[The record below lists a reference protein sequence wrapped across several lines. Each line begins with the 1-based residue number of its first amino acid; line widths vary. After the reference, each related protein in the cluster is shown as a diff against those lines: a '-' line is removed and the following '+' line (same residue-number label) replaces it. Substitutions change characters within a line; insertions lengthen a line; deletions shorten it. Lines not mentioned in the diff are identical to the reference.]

1 MDKEDEIDDIC
12 RDQIK
17 DIYKNQMTDKQFK
30 EFAFDWI
37 EVEAMTE
44 YIDGAIESEMD
55 INTLKQWLNETK
67 EYLNIKL

>member
-12 RDQIK
+12 REQIK
-17 DIYKNQMTDKQFK
+17 DIYRNQMTDKQFK

-44 YIDGAIESEMD
+44 YIDRAIESEMD